1 MVTSFSS
8 TPKWRKVARVRKSVS
23 EPNRLIASSIGIAI
37 PKDKNTYGYL
47 SEHHS
52 YGETEER
59 AGEFAEELA
68 AEMLATSL
76 GLDYDQELSWKEKE
90 QVYKLS
96 GKVVRTLNHTQ
107 TAVGH
112 KNGLW
117 TTVVAAAVTNLSA
130 TLLLVPLLG
139 PLGAPA
145 VLAGLLGLNIGAGLT
160 WTGSLA
166 NLLWR
171 RSLLRFD
178 LSVGTREFHRVSLVV
193 TPVSL
198 VAGVLVLAVTT

>member
-1 MVTSFSS
+1 MRVPTKLFMTKGVGRAKAKLASFEAALRDAGVAEYNLVRVTSIFPPRCKII
-8 TPKWRKVARVRKSVS
+8 TRNQGVKLLDPGQILHIVLADNATN

-52 YGETEER
+52 YGETEEK

-76 GLDYDQELSWKEKE
+76 GLDYDEDLSWKEKE
-90 QVYKLS
+90 QVYKMS
-96 GKVVRTLNHTQ
+96 GKVVRTMNISQ

-117 TTVVAAAVTNLSA
+117 TTVVAAAVLCA
-130 TLLLVPLLG
+130 
-139 PLGAPA
+139 
-145 VLAGLLGLNIGAGLT
+145 
-160 WTGSLA
+160 
-166 NLLWR
+166 
-171 RSLLRFD
+171 
-178 LSVGTREFHRVSLVV
+178 
-193 TPVSL
+193 
-198 VAGVLVLAVTT
+198 

>member
-1 MVTSFSS
+1 MRVPTKLFLTKGVGRARAKLASFEAALRDAGVAEYNLVRVTSIFPPRCKII
-8 TPKWRKVARVRKSVS
+8 TREQGVKLLDPGQILYIVLADTATN
-23 EPNRLIASSIGIAI
+23 EPNRLIAASIGLAT
-37 PKDKNTYGYL
+37 PKDKNTFGYL

-76 GLDYDQELSWKEKE
+76 GLDYDQDLSWKEKE

-96 GKVVRTLNHTQ
+96 GKVVRTLNISQ

-117 TTVVAAAVTNLSA
+117 TTVVAAAVLCA
-130 TLLLVPLLG
+130 
-139 PLGAPA
+139 
-145 VLAGLLGLNIGAGLT
+145 
-160 WTGSLA
+160 
-166 NLLWR
+166 
-171 RSLLRFD
+171 
-178 LSVGTREFHRVSLVV
+178 
-193 TPVSL
+193 
-198 VAGVLVLAVTT
+198 

>member
-1 MVTSFSS
+1 MRVPTKLFMTKGVGRAKAKLASFEAALRDAGVAEYNLVRVTSIFPPRCKII
-8 TPKWRKVARVRKSVS
+8 TRDQGVKLLDPGQILHIVLADNATN

-76 GLDYDQELSWKEKE
+76 GLDYDQDLSWKEKE
-90 QVYKLS
+90 QVYKMS
-96 GKVVRTLNHTQ
+96 GKVVRTMNISQ

-117 TTVVAAAVTNLSA
+117 TTVVAAAVLCA
-130 TLLLVPLLG
+130 
-139 PLGAPA
+139 
-145 VLAGLLGLNIGAGLT
+145 
-160 WTGSLA
+160 
-166 NLLWR
+166 
-171 RSLLRFD
+171 
-178 LSVGTREFHRVSLVV
+178 
-193 TPVSL
+193 
-198 VAGVLVLAVTT
+198 

>member
-1 MVTSFSS
+1 MRVPTKLFMTKGVGRAKAKLASFEAALRDAGVAEYNLVRVTSIFPPRCKII
-8 TPKWRKVARVRKSVS
+8 TRDQGVRLLDPGQILHIVLADNATN

-76 GLDYDQELSWKEKE
+76 GLDYDQDLSWKEKE
-90 QVYKLS
+90 QVYKMS
-96 GKVVRTLNHTQ
+96 GKVVRTMNISQ

-117 TTVVAAAVTNLSA
+117 TTVVAAAVLCA
-130 TLLLVPLLG
+130 
-139 PLGAPA
+139 
-145 VLAGLLGLNIGAGLT
+145 
-160 WTGSLA
+160 
-166 NLLWR
+166 
-171 RSLLRFD
+171 
-178 LSVGTREFHRVSLVV
+178 
-193 TPVSL
+193 
-198 VAGVLVLAVTT
+198 

>member
-1 MVTSFSS
+1 MRVPTKLFVTRGVGRAKAKLASFEAALRDAGIAEYNLVRVTSIFPPRCKII
-8 TPKWRKVARVRKSVS
+8 TREQGCKLLDPGQILHIVLADNATN
-23 EPNRLIASSIGIAI
+23 EPNRLIASAIGIAI

-76 GLDYDQELSWKEKE
+76 GLDYDEDLSWKEKE
-90 QVYKLS
+90 QVYKMS
-96 GKVVRTLNHTQ
+96 GKVVRTMNITQ

-117 TTVVAAAVTNLSA
+117 TTVVAAAVLCA
-130 TLLLVPLLG
+130 
-139 PLGAPA
+139 
-145 VLAGLLGLNIGAGLT
+145 
-160 WTGSLA
+160 
-166 NLLWR
+166 
-171 RSLLRFD
+171 
-178 LSVGTREFHRVSLVV
+178 
-193 TPVSL
+193 
-198 VAGVLVLAVTT
+198 

>member
-1 MVTSFSS
+1 MRVPTKLFLTKGVGRARAKLASFEAALRDAGVAEYNLVRVTSIFPPRCKII
-8 TPKWRKVARVRKSVS
+8 TREQGVKLLDPGQILHIVLADNATN
-23 EPNRLIASSIGIAI
+23 EPNRLIAASIGLAT
-37 PKDKNTYGYL
+37 PKDKNTFGYL

-76 GLDYDQELSWKEKE
+76 GLDYDQDLSWKEKE

-96 GKVVRTLNHTQ
+96 GKVVRTLNISQ

-117 TTVVAAAVTNLSA
+117 TTVVAAAVLCA
-130 TLLLVPLLG
+130 
-139 PLGAPA
+139 
-145 VLAGLLGLNIGAGLT
+145 
-160 WTGSLA
+160 
-166 NLLWR
+166 
-171 RSLLRFD
+171 
-178 LSVGTREFHRVSLVV
+178 
-193 TPVSL
+193 
-198 VAGVLVLAVTT
+198 

>member
-1 MVTSFSS
+1 MRVPTKMFLTKGVGRAKAKLASFESALRDAGIAEYNLVRVTSIFPPRCKIITRDQGVKLLDPGQILHIVLADNS
-8 TPKWRKVARVRKSVS
+8 AN
-23 EPNRLIASSIGIAI
+23 EPNRLVASSIGVAI

-96 GKVVRTLNHTQ
+96 GKVVRTLNITQ

-117 TTVVAAAVTNLSA
+117 TTVVAAAVLCA
-130 TLLLVPLLG
+130 
-139 PLGAPA
+139 
-145 VLAGLLGLNIGAGLT
+145 
-160 WTGSLA
+160 
-166 NLLWR
+166 
-171 RSLLRFD
+171 
-178 LSVGTREFHRVSLVV
+178 
-193 TPVSL
+193 
-198 VAGVLVLAVTT
+198 

>member
-1 MVTSFSS
+1 MRVPTKLFLTKGVGRARAKLASFEAALRDAGVAEYNLVRVTSIFPPRCKII
-8 TPKWRKVARVRKSVS
+8 TREQGVKLLDPGQILYIILADNATN
-23 EPNRLIASSIGIAI
+23 EPNRLIASSIGLAT
-37 PKDKNTYGYL
+37 PKDKNTFGYL

-96 GKVVRTLNHTQ
+96 GKVVRTLNITQ

-117 TTVVAAAVTNLSA
+117 TTVCAAAVLCA
-130 TLLLVPLLG
+130 
-139 PLGAPA
+139 
-145 VLAGLLGLNIGAGLT
+145 
-160 WTGSLA
+160 
-166 NLLWR
+166 
-171 RSLLRFD
+171 
-178 LSVGTREFHRVSLVV
+178 
-193 TPVSL
+193 
-198 VAGVLVLAVTT
+198 

>member
-1 MVTSFSS
+1 MLRLPEVAHAAHVSFTLLVLALGVVVAALAKGFLADDLARLVPGS
-8 TPKWRKVARVRKSVS
+8 TGVWQ
-23 EPNRLIASSIGIAI
+23 LLGIAA
-37 PKDKNTYGYL
+37 L
-47 SEHHS
+47 
-52 YGETEER
+52 
-59 AGEFAEELA
+59 
-68 AEMLATSL
+68 
-76 GLDYDQELSWKEKE
+76 
-90 QVYKLS
+90 
-96 GKVVRTLNHTQ
+96 
-107 TAVGH
+107 
-112 KNGLW
+112 

-171 RSLLRFD
+171 RSLLRLD

>member
-1 MVTSFSS
+1 MRVPTKLFLTKGVGRAKAKLASFEAALRDAGIAEYNLVRVTSIF
-8 TPKWRKVARVRKSVS
+8 PPRCKIIARDQGVRLLDAGQILHIVLADNATN

-76 GLDYDQELSWKEKE
+76 GLDYDADLSWKEKE
-90 QVYKLS
+90 QVYKMS
-96 GKVVRTLNHTQ
+96 GKVVRTMNTTQ

-117 TTVVAAAVTNLSA
+117 TTVVAAAVLCA
-130 TLLLVPLLG
+130 
-139 PLGAPA
+139 
-145 VLAGLLGLNIGAGLT
+145 
-160 WTGSLA
+160 
-166 NLLWR
+166 
-171 RSLLRFD
+171 
-178 LSVGTREFHRVSLVV
+178 
-193 TPVSL
+193 
-198 VAGVLVLAVTT
+198 